1 VVLLATID
9 FSDTRGRTHKLFLVQ
24 INHEKVTDVKPPSQ
38 LHKTTR
44 NDRSINN
51 GDPKRKTA
59 NRSINDKVKTPE
71 QSIYQQQIN

>member
-51 GDPKRKTA
+51 GDPTA
-59 NRSINDKVKTPE
+59 SRSINDKVKTPE